1 MSPELECQS
10 CKKRF
15 GEEMQK
21 LGHGVVCNRLG
32 EILWKDK
39 MGNKKIENL

>member
-15 GEEMQK
+15 GEGDAEV
-21 LGHGVVCNRLG
+21 GHGVGCNRPG